1 MQDFSSILLSWYK
14 VYKRMLPWRENTNPY
29 FIWLSEIILQ
39 QTRVEQGLPY
49 FYAFKNSFPTVVDL
63 ANASED
69 DVFRLWQGLGY
80 YRRAKNL
87 HATAKMI
94 RDDFGGVFPT
104 TYDDLLKL
112 KGVGPYTAAAIASF
126 AYNIPV
132 AAVDGNVYRILSRVF
147 QIDEFIDSGKGQRYY
162 QDLGNELIDKKHPAD
177 FNQAMMDFGSLQ
189 CVPKSPNC
197 DICPFSLFC
206 GALSSNKIAEYPK
219 KKGKTKVSKRYL
231 YYFDVRVND
240 SMFVRKREGNDIWH
254 GLYEFPLLENAS
266 LLTFNDLQKEEK
278 FFDLFPKDVKLEV
291 VAEKSFKHRLSH
303 QQIFATFYQLNLPAF
318 NHDGYQ
324 EVSRE
329 ELERLGLP
337 RLITKYLEEL
347 GD

>member
-14 VYKRMLPWRENTNPY
+14 VHKRMLPWRENTNPY

-49 FYAFKNSFPTVVDL
+49 FHAFKNAFPTVVDL
-63 ANASED
+63 ANATED
-69 DVFRLWQGLGY
+69 EVFRLWQGLGY

-87 HATAKMI
+87 HTTAKMI
-94 RDDFGGVFPT
+94 RDDFDGIFPT
-104 TYDDLLKL
+104 TYGDLLKL

-147 QIDEFIDSGKGQRYY
+147 QIDEFIDSGKGQKYY

-189 CVPKSPNC
+189 CTPKSPNC
-197 DICPFSLFC
+197 DICPFSSFC
-206 GALSSNKIAEYPK
+206 AALSSNKIGEYPK

-231 YYFDVRVND
+231 YYFDVRVNE
-240 SMFVRKREGNDIWH
+240 SIFVRKREGNDIWH
-254 GLYEFPLLENAS
+254 GLYEFPLLENS
-266 LLTFNDLQKEEK
+266 EPLTLSELQKKEG
-278 FFDLFPKDVKLEV
+278 FLDLFGVNSKLNV
-291 VAEKSFKHRLSH
+291 VAEKTFKHILSH
-303 QQIFATFYQLNLPAF
+303 QQIFATFYQVKSQSF
-318 NHDGYQ
+318 DSVKYQ
-324 EVSRE
+324 KISKE
-329 ELERLGLP
+329 ELEELALP
-337 RLITKYLEEL
+337 RLITKYLDEL
-347 GD
+347 EA